1 MTPKMI
7 SNAASSS
14 SRTPSTITGS
24 DARYDLATLGRA
36 PLRFGLGTRRITSND
51 LTVAEANAEILNSD
65 LPTPTADVPEPEVS
79 FLRGFNATIPSS
91 ERGKT
96 RRRQMRNVNTPH
108 MGLKKLG
115 MSARGLLTEDESHDH
130 DSASED
136 DVVVV
141 RSKGKAKRGR
151 RTRESLGA
159 TVSLGKDELRR
170 QQKEIL
176 MDKENIHVR
185 RALLHSE
192 ISEGTSKIDA
202 LDALRSKLEEDLLK
216 LKEDELELDD
226 ERMLHSSFYFHFS
239 NCLFSRGR
247 ERANGI

>member
-14 SRTPSTITGS
+14 SRVPSTLAGP

-36 PLRFGLGTRRITSND
+36 PLRFGLGTRRLTSND
-51 LTVAEANAEILNSD
+51 LTVAEANAEILNAD
-65 LPTPTADVPEPEVS
+65 LPMLNGNASPEVS

-96 RRRQMRNVNTPH
+96 RRRQMRNVEAPH

-115 MSARGLLTEDESHDH
+115 MSARGLLTEDEAHDH
-130 DSASED
+130 ESASED

-141 RSKGKAKRGR
+141 RSKGKGKRGR

-170 QQKEIL
+170 QEKEIRL
-176 MDKENIHVR
+176 DKENIYVR

-192 ISEGTSKIDA
+192 ISEITSKIDA
-202 LDALRSKLEEDLLK
+202 LDAIRSKLEDDLLK

-226 ERMLHSSFYFHFS
+226 ERESLSVELLSF
-239 NCLFSRGR
+239 
-247 ERANGI
+247 A